1 MEAETEKT
9 RARIQEQTDVIN
21 QVEADLRQVSPGS
34 GSTAA
39 RFVSGSESLL
49 VTSIILPPESLSDK
63 PTGSRSLLRAVSGF
77 GFNHLSSLKNL

>member
-34 GSTAA
+34 GSTAT
-39 RFVSGSESLL
+39 RIVSG
-49 VTSIILPPESLSDK
+49 PDSLSEK
-63 PTGSRSLLRAVSGF
+63 PTGCGSLLRAVSGF